1 MRFEFLQCFGRVI
14 DQGETSCL
22 STTELG
28 LETENVDLVLVG
40 LVEFRKLG
48 SQVVLG
54 DVGTVGVEDIT
65 VGPSESNSRFD
76 ACLPLERFSW
86 VYRVNL
92 HDHLLTAEEGIA
104 DELARAQRDGLLAV
118 RHLDGCEEVIELKVR
133 LRCIIETDVGREE
146 VDRWRS
152 LSSEIEMAAV
162 KVSRSGAAKMG

>member
-1 MRFEFLQCFGRVI
+1 VRFEFLQCFGRVI

-65 VGPSESNSRFD
+65 VGPSESSSRFD
-76 ACLPLERFSW
+76 A
-86 VYRVNL
+86 
-92 HDHLLTAEEGIA
+92 
-104 DELARAQRDGLLAV
+104 
-118 RHLDGCEEVIELKVR
+118 
-133 LRCIIETDVGREE
+133 
-146 VDRWRS
+146 
-152 LSSEIEMAAV
+152 LSS
-162 KVSRSGAAKMG
+162 SGKILVGLQGQLTRPFAYGRGGDCV

>member
-1 MRFEFLQCFGRVI
+1 M
-14 DQGETSCL
+14 
-22 STTELG
+22 
-28 LETENVDLVLVG
+28 
-40 LVEFRKLG
+40 
-48 SQVVLG
+48 
-54 DVGTVGVEDIT
+54 
-65 VGPSESNSRFD
+65 P
-76 ACLPLERFSW
+76 CLPLERLSW

-118 RHLDGCEEVIELKVR
+118 RHLDGCEAVIERKVR